1 MTAKS
6 YLGGS
11 KLGLIGFKRFTN
23 AMCLP
28 FVLFACEAPLEMQGV
43 EETLEESVR
52 RTDVVQDVV
61 VLPDQTAIFVG
72 GDGLVLEYSADSQ
85 HILRSQLGSFSAFPS
100 LIDITMCPDN
110 SVYALSLDGDV
121 WEREAQGNWSAKPVD
136 TEETLQAIECAPD
149 GKLWL
154 AASFST
160 LFKSEDRG
168 GSWQSF
174 STYEDAFLTELDFVN
189 QNTGF
194 AVGEFGTLMK
204 TNNAGESWDNLA
216 STPYDFYP
224 LSSFF
229 LDEQTGWVGGLNGDI
244 LKTSDGGQSWS
255 NEKVNSEAPIYRIQ
269 EIAGEVYAI
278 GNSGTFLRYANNAWV
293 TVNKGI
299 NTYGYL
305 RAIAGNENAIY
316 LGGQALATKISMANS
331 PNQTTKINE

>member
-1 MTAKS
+1 MF
-6 YLGGS
+6 GGG
-11 KLGLIGFKRFTN
+11 KLGFSGFKRFSDVI
-23 AMCLP
+23 CLP
-28 FVLFACEAPLEMQGV
+28 FVLFACEAPLDMQGV
-43 EETLEESVR
+43 EKSLVESVR
-52 RTDVVQDVV
+52 RTDVIQDVV
-61 VLPDQTAIFVG
+61 VLPNQTAIFVG
-72 GDGLVLEYSADSQ
+72 GDGLVIEHAADAQ
-85 HILRSQLGSFSAFPS
+85 NIHRSQLGSFGEYPS
-100 LIDITMCPDN
+100 LIDITICPDN

-121 WEREAQGNWSAKPVD
+121 WAREAQGNWLARPVD

-160 LFKSEDRG
+160 LFKSENKG
-168 GSWQSF
+168 VSWQDF

-204 TNNAGESWDNLA
+204 TTNAGETWDNLA

-244 LKTSDGGQSWS
+244 LKTSDGGLSWS

-278 GNSGTFLRYANNAWV
+278 GNSGTFLRYAKDAWV
-293 TVNKGI
+293 TANIGI
-299 NTYGYL
+299 NTFGYL

-316 LGGQALATKISMANS
+316 LGGQALATKISMTNS

>member
-11 KLGLIGFKRFTN
+11 KLGFIGFKRFTGV
-23 AMCLP
+23 MFLL
-28 FVLFACEAPLEMQGV
+28 FVLIACEAPLEMQGV
-43 EETLEESVR
+43 EQSLKDSVR
-52 RTDVVQDVV
+52 RTDVIQDVIL
-61 VLPDQTAIFVG
+61 LPDGTAIFVG
-72 GDGLVLEYSADSQ
+72 SDGLVLEYSTDSQ
-85 HILRSQLGSFSAFPS
+85 NILRSQLGSFSAFPS
-100 LIDITMCPDN
+100 LIDITICPDN

-121 WEREAQGNWSAKPVD
+121 WEREAQGNWLPNPVD

-160 LFKSEDRG
+160 LFKSEGRG
-168 GSWQSF
+168 EDWQSF

-189 QNTGF
+189 KNTGF

-229 LDEQTGWVGGLNGDI
+229 LNEQTGWVGGLSGDI
-244 LKTSDGGQSWS
+244 LKTTDGGQSWS
-255 NEKVNSEAPIYRIQ
+255 SETVNSEAPIYRIQ

-278 GNSGTFLRYANNAWV
+278 GNSGTFLRYTDEAWV
-293 TVNKGI
+293 NADIGVSTF
-299 NTYGYL
+299 GYL
-305 RAIAGNENAIY
+305 RAIAGHENAIY
-316 LGGQALATKISMANS
+316 LGGQALATKISMTPS
-331 PNQTTKINE
+331 SNQTTKKSK